1 MTSQEQIE
9 TLLAQY
15 PTGAK
20 ARRSW
25 EPKRSGGLRPIAK
38 PNKELGRW
46 LGDMNKILNVHF
58 SQWPLFMH
66 GGIKKRS
73 YVSYARPHV
82 GKQCVITIDV
92 RRCFDSINTQQ
103 VAGSFE
109 THLGLDAR
117 IALELAQRL
126 CFKGKIAQGF
136 ATSNFVCNLYL
147 LKPLVRLH
155 TELQKD
161 GLDFSNYVD
170 DMALSGIVADP
181 AKVVNQVARSLSRA
195 SLAINKD
202 INKIRIMPSS
212 KQQIICGLIVN
223 KRLSITKS
231 KKLEL
236 FSAVA
241 RGSMNSA
248 SIDGWVAN
256 LRNVDPTFS
265 KKLYN
270 FAVKK
275 ARVEQKGNSSS
286 LVSLSERRSPPV
298 GGR

>member
-1 MTSQEQIE
+1 MSRVYIEVMTSLERIE

-20 ARRSW
+20 ARRGW

-38 PNKELGRW
+38 PNKELGKW
-46 LGDMNKILNVHF
+46 LSDTNKALNAHF
-58 SQWPLFMH
+58 NQWPTFMH

-92 RRCFDSINTQQ
+92 RRCFDSINIEQ
-103 VAGSFE
+103 VARSFE
-109 THLGLDAR
+109 LHLGLDKDT
-117 IALELAQRL
+117 ALELAQRL
-126 CFKGKIAQGF
+126 CFKSKVAQGF

-147 LKPLVRLH
+147 LKPLVQLH
-155 TELQKD
+155 SELQKD
-161 GLDFSNYVD
+161 DIDFSNYVD
-170 DMALSGIVADP
+170 DMALSGSIADP
-181 AKVVNQVARSLSRA
+181 ARAVNQVALVLSRA

-202 INKIRIMPSS
+202 RDKVRIMPSS
-212 KQQIICGLIVN
+212 KQQTICGLIVN
-223 KRLSITKS
+223 KRLSVTKA

-236 FSAVA
+236 LSRVA

-256 LRNVDPTFS
+256 LRNVDPAFS
-265 KKLYN
+265 RKLHN
-270 FAVKK
+270 FAIKK
-275 ARVEQKGNSSS
+275 GVLK
-286 LVSLSERRSPPV
+286 
-298 GGR
+298 